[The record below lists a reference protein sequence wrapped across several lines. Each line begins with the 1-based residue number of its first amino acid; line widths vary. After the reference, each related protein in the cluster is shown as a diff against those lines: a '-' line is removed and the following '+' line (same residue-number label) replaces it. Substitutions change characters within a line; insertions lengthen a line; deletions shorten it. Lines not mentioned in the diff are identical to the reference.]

1 MLESIESLHAK
12 IDKCTRIIRENLE
25 AIESREMCMDD
36 ARSGIHNEYIEKLRS
51 DGVDNVL
58 LSLAL
63 EINYYKSIID
73 DAKREIRR
81 LLDIIWRAEH

>member
-1 MLESIESLHAK
+1 MLENIESLHAK

-25 AIESREMCMDD
+25 AIESREMCIGDY
-36 ARSGIHNEYIEKLRS
+36 RSGIYNKYVEKLQS

-73 DAKREIRR
+73 DAKCEIRR
-81 LLDIIWRAEH
+81 LLDIIWRSEH